1 MKREEVK
8 TGRHCK
14 VSAGFWSGD
23 IVAHKKYE
31 PQIKRNSHALALIRK
46 KLVAS
51 RSVVSAFISEQRR
64 HSVTFC
70 GEERQAVRRSRI
82 LRRKMRRGT
91 RPRRDVGSVDKKDT
105 FVNLL
110 LFLLDTC
117 LSPLTA
123 PLWHKRPT
131 LEWKY
136 ACIHRVSP
144 VKRYPIP

>member
-1 MKREEVK
+1 MNRIFVIDLNLLKIMDVKWNILIFQKKRTGYKLTAIPACHKRRQSPIATRGAQLKSVK
-8 TGRHCK
+8 IK
-14 VSAGFWSGD
+14 EKA
-23 IVAHKKYE
+23 E
-31 PQIKRNSHALALIRK
+31 PRTPI
-46 KLVAS
+46 AS
-51 RSVVSAFISEQRR
+51 RFS
-64 HSVTFC
+64 
-70 GEERQAVRRSRI
+70 
-82 LRRKMRRGT
+82 L
-91 RPRRDVGSVDKKDT
+91 GSVDKKDT